1 MLFPLPCRRWP
12 DYTPHQ
18 NNCLLLWGV
27 MRGFRAFKYV
37 IVGSCLLL
45 SACANTGQQPTDDTR
60 PTPEITQQA
69 EQLMRLGQRTRDGGD
84 LANAIGFFQ
93 RAYSLS
99 PQNQNILHALA
110 DTWGQTG
117 DHRAVEQ
124 LYSAALQ
131 DNPDHVELL
140 RRHAN
145 ALIKLDRLAQAR
157 IQLEK
162 GLEKAP
168 NDAKL
173 HNSLGV
179 ALDLLGYHEQAQS
192 HYRKVDGL
200 IGQNNLALSLALSQ
214 KYDDAIA
221 LLRPYESDLSL
232 PKRFRLNLALIYG
245 LKGDEKSA
253 ARVAGYVLD
262 REAVEHNLAIY
273 RALRN
278 MTDKERTREV
288 LGAD

>member
-1 MLFPLPCRRWP
+1 MLFPCLAV
-12 DYTPHQ
+12 DSAATLLQQ
-18 NNCLLLWGV
+18 NYFFLWGF
-27 MRGFRAFKYV
+27 MRFFRTFKYV
-37 IVGSCLLL
+37 IAGSCLLL
-45 SACANTGQQPTDDTR
+45 SACANTGPQTTDETK
-60 PTPEITQQA
+60 PTPEVTQQA
-69 EQLMRLGQRTRDGGD
+69 DQLMRLGQRTRDGGD

-93 RAYSLS
+93 RAYSLT
-99 PQNQNILHALA
+99 PENHNILHALA
-110 DTWGQTG
+110 DTIAQTG
-117 DHRAVEQ
+117 DHRAVER
-124 LYSAALQ
+124 LYSTALQ
-131 DNPDHVELL
+131 DNPDNVELL

-145 ALIKLDRLAQAR
+145 ALIKMDRLAQAR

-179 ALDLLGYHEQAQS
+179 ALDLLGHHEQAQS
-192 HYRKVDGL
+192 HYRKVDSL
-200 IGQNNLALSLALSQ
+200 VGQNNLALSLALSK
-214 KYDDAIA
+214 KYDEAIA

-253 ARVAGYVLD
+253 ARVAGYILD

-273 RALRN
+273 RDLRN
-278 MTDKERTREV
+278 MTDKERTRKV
-288 LGAD
+288 LGTR